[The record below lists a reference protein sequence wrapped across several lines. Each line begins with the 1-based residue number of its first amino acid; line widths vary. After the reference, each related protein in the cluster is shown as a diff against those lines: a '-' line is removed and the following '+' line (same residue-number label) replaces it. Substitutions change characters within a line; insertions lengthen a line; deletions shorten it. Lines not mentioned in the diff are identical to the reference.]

1 MFPQLIIAKVLGM
14 AAKGLLS
21 EKMIKKI
28 IFGLGDLLV
37 KSTKSELDDKA
48 WKKIKKML
56 AK

>member
-1 MFPQLIIAKVLGM
+1 MFPQFIIAKILGM

-21 EKMIKKI
+21 EKMIKKV

-37 KSTKSELDDKA
+37 KSTKSDLDDKA

-56 AK
+56 GK

>member
-1 MFPQLIIAKVLGM
+1 MFPQLIIGKLLGM

-37 KSTKSELDDKA
+37 KSTKSKLDDKA

-56 AK
+56 EK